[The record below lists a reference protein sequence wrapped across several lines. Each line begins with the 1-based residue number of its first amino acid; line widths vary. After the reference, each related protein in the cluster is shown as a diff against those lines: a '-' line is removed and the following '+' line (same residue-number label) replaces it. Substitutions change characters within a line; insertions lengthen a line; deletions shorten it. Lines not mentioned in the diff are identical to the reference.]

1 MGILPLDVGVAGGAQ
16 MVAMSANADI
26 AATLEEK
33 PSGRPADL

>member
-1 MGILPLDVGVAGGAQ
+1 MGILPLDVGLSGETK

-26 AATLEEK
+26 VATLEEE